1 MIKTTITDI
10 ILLIEGINANLCH
23 DIMTFSSVNLWHRT
37 SDVTVSVINRYKSGY
52 KEILKVTKH
61 LIFSGLGMFVSL
73 YPFVGGPAAGA
84 AEWD

>member
-1 MIKTTITDI
+1 
-10 ILLIEGINANLCH
+10 
-23 DIMTFSSVNLWHRT
+23 MTFSSVNLWHRT
-37 SDVTVSVINRYKSGY
+37 SDVTVSLSTGPVDHVINRYKSESEY
-52 KEILKVTKH
+52 KEILKDTKH